1 MEHPPPSRKSCI
13 RAYSPVY
20 VAREVLANVVSLN
33 DIYWDEEPSDNASGV
48 IKETNQTNLGTL
60 PGVKIDINKPVETV
74 EKAVMTDN
82 ILEENT
88 SLEERQKVASG
99 VIKETNQTDLGT
111 LPGVKIDINKP
122 VETVEKAI
130 MTDNILEETTSL
142 EERQKAFTN
151 KKLLVETSDKA
162 IMTDTIQEETKTL
175 ENRDKTITDQRQ
187 KGIDK
192 EMIGE
197 IFTDKTVKEK
207 DNNSSMTSRTQERG
221 EGLEETPKAITNKA
235 MQKLENLDKGSDEA
249 MAKKAIQSRERNKGL
264 EETPTAIINKAI
276 EEGDK
281 ANDEA
286 MDEKELDELEQLID
300 LMNEKNE
307 RIEELEM
314 ALKESVQMM
323 AEKEKEL
330 DEEEERRKAIMEKVQ
345 LLEHKLL
352 TVQTAQAVRCA
363 SCKPLLSRLHTLEVQ
378 CERLMEERLMGA
390 LDVANGN
397 GPFQDY
403 SDQGQ

>member
-1 MEHPPPSRKSCI
+1 
-13 RAYSPVY
+13 
-20 VAREVLANVVSLN
+20 
-33 DIYWDEEPSDNASGV
+33 
-48 IKETNQTNLGTL
+48 
-60 PGVKIDINKPVETV
+60 
-74 EKAVMTDN
+74 MTDN

-88 SLEERQKVASG
+88 SLEE
-99 VIKETNQTDLGT
+99 T
-111 LPGVKIDINKP
+111 
-122 VETVEKAI
+122 
-130 MTDNILEETTSL
+130 
-142 EERQKAFTN
+142 QKAFTN
-151 KKLLVETSDKA
+151 KKLLVETSSDKA
-162 IMTDTIQEETKTL
+162 IMTDIIQEETKTL

-197 IFTDKTVKEK
+197 IFTDKTVKGK

-276 EEGDK
+276 EGDK

-314 ALKESVQMM
+314 ALKESVHMM

-330 DEEEERRKAIMEKVQ
+330 DEEEERRKAIMEKVKINKN
-345 LLEHKLL
+345 LWLTKKGLL
-352 TVQTAQAVRCA
+352 T
-363 SCKPLLSRLHTLEVQ
+363 
-378 CERLMEERLMGA
+378 
-390 LDVANGN
+390 
-397 GPFQDY
+397 
-403 SDQGQ
+403 